1 MDISEVV
8 QKISLE
14 SNPGIVDRLVDIL
27 LKSKGANKVPSE
39 LVRDFLHYWRKD
51 RLADKDGVTILLEAA
66 SKMDA
71 DATSKELAE
80 AGFSEAAEAL
90 TRALKAE

>member
-27 LKSKGANKVPSE
+27 LKSKGASKVPSE
-39 LVRDFLHYWRKD
+39 LAKDFLLYWSKD
-51 RLADKDGVTILLEAA
+51 QLAEKDGMKVLLEAA

-71 DATSKELAE
+71 EATSKELAE
-80 AGFSEAAEAL
+80 AGFSEASEAL
-90 TRALKAE
+90 NRSLKSE